1 MKKIVILPILFI
13 GFYAQAESIPQAE
26 PTIQTE
32 SVQTE
37 SDQEKTGFF
46 SFSLGGEVTP
56 NNFINYH
63 STTVDIKFGG
73 KISQHSSFG
82 AGVKIT
88 TGPDYLFAFQYVYN
102 FIKSNQWIPGVDF
115 SLLVGPSILDFTY
128 DHEDDSSGFPLTGG
142 FEFGPHLKTFISK
155 SHALLLRTGVTILVS
170 KNNRDD
176 DIYASTRIYL
186 NLGFQWHF

>member
-1 MKKIVILPILFI
+1 MKKVLLSIIFFT
-13 GFYAQAESIPQAE
+13 GFYAQAESVV
-26 PTIQTE
+26 QTE
-32 SVQTE
+32 SVQVKDE
-37 SDQEKTGFF
+37 QEKTGFF
-46 SFSLGGEVTP
+46 SFNLGGAVISE
-56 NNFINYH
+56 NFNYH

-82 AGVKIT
+82 VGVKIT
-88 TGPDYLFAFQYVYN
+88 SLDYLFTFQYIYN
-102 FIKSNQWIPGVDF
+102 FTKSEQSIPGVDF
-115 SLLVGPSILDFTY
+115 SLLVGPNTSVFNY
-128 DHEDDSSGFPLTGG
+128 DKDDNHIGFPLTGG